1 MKKTIIIL
9 TILLPICGFAQQNWS
24 LQSCIAY
31 ALEHNL
37 QVKQSELSLQS
48 SEISLKSAKNS
59 FLPNISA
66 SLSDGFSFGRSQ
78 SRDGVYIDQNTN
90 SGNAA
95 IGADFNVFQGMRRHY
110 EVKIRK
116 NDLDAGLL
124 DNEKIKND
132 ISLNI
137 ASLYLNVLI
146 QKELLNIAK
155 EQAMMTDSLVAK
167 TNILVNN
174 GKQSISKLYEINA
187 QKANDDY
194 NILTCEKNLQLAL
207 LDLAQMLELEN
218 TNDFDI
224 EEPNFDENIADND
237 VPAVILDNVA
247 DILPDVKAEERRLES
262 SKLAVKQANSGW
274 YPSISIS
281 ANTNTGFY
289 YYLNS
294 GNGIANT
301 PFFDQIKSNWRSYV
315 GLSVNIPIFDRLE
328 TKNSVKLNKIA
339 VQQQEIKIESAKK
352 TLFKDI
358 QKAILNAKVSKER
371 FQATQKSVDANQE
384 AYRFIEEQYNY
395 GRSTIVDLQQSK
407 NNLLKAQSEQIQAKY
422 EFIFNTKVL
431 KFYQQGK
438 L

>member
-1 MKKTIIIL
+1 MKKNLIIL
-9 TILLPICGFAQQNWS
+9 ILLPFLANAQQWS
-24 LQSCIAY
+24 LKSCIDY

-48 SEISLKSAKNS
+48 GEISLKSAKNN
-59 FLPNISA
+59 FLPGVSA

-78 SRDGVYIDQNTN
+78 SREGIYVDQNTN

-95 IGADFNVFQGMRRHY
+95 IGFDFNIFQGMRRYY

-116 NDLDAGLL
+116 NDLEAGFL

-146 QKELLNIAK
+146 QKELLKIAK
-155 EQAMMTDSLVAK
+155 EQAVMTDSLVEK
-167 TNILVNN
+167 TKILVNN
-174 GKQSISKLYEINA
+174 GKQPMSKLYEINA

-218 TNDFDI
+218 TNNFDI
-224 EEPNFDENIADND
+224 EEPNFDENIANND
-237 VPAVILDNVA
+237 VPIVIFDNVA
-247 DILPDVKAEERRLES
+247 ETLPDVRAEELRLES
-262 SKLAVKQANSGW
+262 SKLAVKQVNAGW
-274 YPSISIS
+274 YPTINLS

-294 GNGIANT
+294 GSGVSNT

-315 GLSVNIPIFDRLE
+315 GLSVNIPIFDKLE
-328 TKNSVKLNKIA
+328 TKSNVKLSKIS
-339 VQQQEIKIESAKK
+339 VQQQEIKIENAKK
-352 TLFKDI
+352 NLFKDI
-358 QKAILNAKVSKER
+358 QKAVLNAKVSKER
-371 FQATQKSVDANQE
+371 FQATQRSVDANQE

-407 NNLLKAQSEQIQAKY
+407 NNLVRALSEQIQAKY

>member
-1 MKKTIIIL
+1 MF
-9 TILLPICGFAQQNWS
+9 LPICGFGQQNWS
-24 LQSCIAY
+24 LQSCISY

-48 SEISLKSAKNS
+48 SEISLKSAKNN
-59 FLPNISA
+59 FLPGISA
-66 SLSDGFSFGRSQ
+66 SFSDGFSFGRSQ

-95 IGADFNVFQGMRRHY
+95 IGADVNIFQGMRRHY

-116 NDLDAGLL
+116 NDLDARFL

-132 ISLNI
+132 LSLNI

-146 QKELLNIAK
+146 QKELLKISQ
-155 EQAMMTDSLVAK
+155 EQASMTDSLVAK
-167 TNILVNN
+167 TKILVNN
-174 GKQSISKLYEINA
+174 GKQAMSKLYEINA
-187 QKANDDY
+187 QKANDNY
-194 NILTCEKNLQLAL
+194 NIFTCEKNLQLAL

-218 TNDFDI
+218 TNGFDI
-224 EEPNFDENIADND
+224 EAPNFDENIADND
-237 VPAVILDNVA
+237 VPTVIFDNVTN
-247 DILPDVKAEERRLES
+247 ILPDVKVEKLRLES

-274 YPSISIS
+274 YPTINLS

-294 GNGIANT
+294 GNGTANT

-315 GLSVNIPIFDRLE
+315 GVSVNIPIFDRLE
-328 TKNSVKLNKIA
+328 TKNNVKLNKIA
-339 VQQQEIKIESAKK
+339 IQQQEIKIESAKK

-358 QKAILNAKVSKER
+358 QKAVLNAKVSKER
-371 FQATQKSVDANQE
+371 FQATQQSVDANQE
-384 AYRFIEEQYNY
+384 AYRYIEEQYNY